1 MKNKSVEPVKKSVP
15 FDEYAATMYSNEL
28 SMIIKDLE
36 HLSDQTNKTL
46 RRITATLEEVRS
58 YKEKLDNNIV

>member
-1 MKNKSVEPVKKSVP
+1 MKNKNVEPVKRSVP

-28 SMIIKDLE
+28 AMIIKDLE